1 VRGGVSEETEGCA
14 RILRV
19 SEAEKARDDLDMSV
33 ERDVNR
39 HEMLA
44 PAIEQKDDECDE
56 EMDRASGILLCHPG
70 Y

>member
-1 VRGGVSEETEGCA
+1 
-14 RILRV
+14 V

-39 HEMLA
+39 YQMLG
-44 PAIEQKDDECDE
+44 PAVEQKNDECDE
-56 EMDRASGILLCHPG
+56 EMDRASGILLRHAG

>member
-1 VRGGVSEETEGCA
+1 
-14 RILRV
+14 V

-39 HEMLA
+39 HEMLT
-44 PAIEQKDDECDE
+44 PAIEQKDDECDK